1 MHALHLRNSRNGLPA
16 NGALL
21 TSVQRKG
28 EGGGIAMVPGLK
40 AEVQGSPL
48 NVLRSRPAKFRAKLG
63 ADEVDAEML
72 SRLTREKRAR
82 SGGEE
87 EEEEEGLLKA
97 KAGGR

>member
-1 MHALHLRNSRNGLPA
+1 VHALHLRNSRNGLPA
-16 NGALL
+16 NGALF

-28 EGGGIAMVPGLK
+28 GGGIAMVPGLK
-40 AEVQGSPL
+40 AEVQGSPW

-87 EEEEEGLLKA
+87 DEEEEEGLFKA
-97 KAGGR
+97 KAGER